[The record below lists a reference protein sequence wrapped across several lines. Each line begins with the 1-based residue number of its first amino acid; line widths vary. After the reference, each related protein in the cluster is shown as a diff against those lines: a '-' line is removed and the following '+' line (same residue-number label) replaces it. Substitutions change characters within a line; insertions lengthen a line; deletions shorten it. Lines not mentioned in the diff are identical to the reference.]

1 MNSCSICDE
10 IQKKNN
16 EVYSKLKK
24 SRFIY
29 QDEDLIL
36 YPTVG
41 SFIEGYVLLSSKEH
55 YYSLYDCS
63 DKIIKEIDKIIK
75 PIKEYYKNNL
85 HSDVIFFEHGTVD
98 DSSLSSSSITHFHIH
113 FLPVKERLWNKINNE
128 YHFDYY
134 VINSIMDIKNLIKE
148 NKIKSYILFNDIDD
162 KCYVIDC
169 SSKQYPSQ
177 FLRKV
182 LYKYYYNLDDDCWN
196 WRIYPYYDNMLRTI
210 DLFKDF
216 NLKK

>member
-16 EVYSKLKK
+16 EVYLKIKK

-36 YPTVG
+36 YPTIG

-63 DKIIKEIDKIIK
+63 DRIVNKINKIIK
-75 PIKEYYKNNL
+75 PIRDYYENNL

-113 FLPVKERLWNKINNE
+113 FLPVKERLWDKINNE

-134 VINSIMDIKNLIKE
+134 VIDSIMDIKELIKE
-148 NKIKSYILFNDIDD
+148 KSIKSYLLFNELIIL
-162 KCYVIDC
+162 CPI
-169 SSKQYPSQ
+169 
-177 FLRKV
+177 L
-182 LYKYYYNLDDDCWN
+182 L
-196 WRIYPYYDNMLRTI
+196 
-210 DLFKDF
+210 
-216 NLKK
+216 